1 MDKTVYLLLEN
12 GQYLEGKSFGAP
24 LGAEGVTGEV
34 VFTTGMTGYLETIT
48 DPSYYGQIVV
58 QTFPLIGNYGV
69 IPSDFES
76 EKPHL
81 SAYIVKEW
89 CRTPSNFRS
98 EGDLDTF
105 FKARNIPAVYGIDTR
120 RLTKLL
126 REQGTMNGLLTYEK
140 PTPETMLTALQS
152 KIKSFRVR
160 EAVAHA
166 SKGRYKEYPLTGA
179 QYRVALWD
187 FGAKENIVRELRK
200 RGCWVTVLPYA
211 ATADEIKRMQV
222 DGLMLSNGPGDPQE
236 NTGIISELR
245 KLCESSDLP
254 MFGICLGHQLLAL
267 AHGGKTSKLRYG
279 HRGANQPV
287 KELATDRIYMTSQN
301 HGYAVEASS
310 LPEEAKESF
319 INLNDG
325 TCEGVEYLD
334 HPAFSVQFHPE
345 ASAGPLDTGFLFDRF
360 IAMMKSSQNGGNDH
374 AAE

>member
-1 MDKTVYLLLEN
+1 MEKTVYLLLEN
-12 GQYLEGKSFGAP
+12 GQCLEGKSFGAP
-24 LGAEGVTGEV
+24 LDDNGVTGEV
-34 VFTTGMTGYLETIT
+34 VFTTAMTGYLETVT

-81 SAYIVKEW
+81 SAYIVREW

-105 FKARNIPAVYGIDTR
+105 FKEQNIPAVYGIDTR

-126 REQGTMNGLLTYEK
+126 REHGTMNG
-140 PTPETMLTALQS
+140 MLTCENLQEEGTRQRLLEQ
-152 KIKSFRVR
+152 IRAYQVR
-160 EAVAHA
+160 SAVQNA
-166 SKGRYKEYPLTGA
+166 SKNIYQEYPLTGA
-179 QYRVALWD
+179 RYRVGLWD

-200 RGCWVTVLPYA
+200 RGCWVTVIPA
-211 ATADEIKRMQV
+211 SASASEIRAMHLN
-222 DGLMLSNGPGDPQE
+222 GLMLSNGPGDPQE

-245 KLCESSDLP
+245 KLCLSTNLP

-267 AHGGKTSKLRYG
+267 AHGAKTVKLRYG

-287 KELATDRIYMTSQN
+287 KELATGRIYMTSQN
-301 HGYAVEASS
+301 HGYAVESAT
-310 LPEEAKESF
+310 LPEEAQESF

-325 TCEGVEYLD
+325 TCEGVCYTD

-345 ASAGPLDTGFLFDRF
+345 ASAGPLDTGFLFDRL
-360 IAMMKSSQNGGNDH
+360 IQMMDQQQEGGNH
-374 AAE
+374 NAAE